1 MEVGAYFLHLR
12 PSVIG
17 LITRVCRDKKQNQW
31 SSS

>member
-17 LITRVCRDKKQNQW
+17 VITRVKKQNQW